1 MLYRLKRVV
10 SLPFSLLYAK
20 LRPVAFARRI
30 GVNIKGRVKI
40 YGSSYE
46 MFSSEPFLVT
56 LGDNVFISADALFVC
71 HDGGVLPFRELE
83 PELDVAAPI
92 VVGDNVFI
100 GTRAVILKGVNIG
113 NNCIIGA
120 CALVTRDVADGTI
133 VAGNPARVVRTTD
146 QYLINARKNSLH
158 IGHLPPDQK
167 IKKYK
172 SLFPRRG
179 QERKNEERL

>member
-1 MLYRLKRVV
+1 MLYRLRRAV
-10 SLPFSLLYAK
+10 SLPFSLLQAK

-71 HDGGVLPFRELE
+71 HDGGVLPFREAE
-83 PELDVAAPI
+83 PELDIAAPI

-100 GTRAVILKGVNIG
+100 GTRAVILKGVTIG
-113 NNCIIGA
+113 NNCVVGA
-120 CALVTRDVADGTI
+120 CALVTRDVEDGTI
-133 VAGNPARVVRTTD
+133 VAGNPARVVRRTSD
-146 QYLINARKNSLH
+146 YLENVRKNSLA
-158 IGHLPPDQK
+158 IGHLSPDEK
-167 IKKYK
+167 ISRYK
-172 SLFPRRG
+172 EIFPIA
-179 QERKNEERL
+179 NEKTILG